1 MTPDFSRYERIV
13 ATRNDRILTLT
24 LTAPN
29 PVNAVDGEMHHE
41 LSRIFLDAQDDP
53 ASDLIVLT
61 GANHVQ
67 PAQDGEATQKEG
79 ASALSSIS
87 I

>member
-13 ATRNDRILTLT
+13 ATRSDRILTLT

-41 LSRIFLDAQDDP
+41 LSRIFLDEQDVCY
-53 ASDLIVLT
+53 L
-61 GANHVQ
+61 
-67 PAQDGEATQKEG
+67 
-79 ASALSSIS
+79 
-87 I
+87 